1 MGIPNMN
8 TGNLK
13 ELERRIK
20 RLERANPLSHSSLGR
35 GRMRFYDG
43 SELLIQNGALNVT
56 GSATISGVLNVS
68 GQTNLSGQVSV
79 TGPMN
84 ITGTTTIGG
93 NTSITG
99 ELVVTG
105 PTTLDGITDIGGDT
119 TITGK
124 LDVTG
129 PTNLDGLLT
138 INGDTTITGLLDITG
153 DTTVDGNFEITAGGL
168 FKSGETKIEPTG
180 KATFGD
186 FVIDPNSAKLIEAP
200 GGYVIS
206 NGNNQIGLANQST
219 ASVMLNPDS
228 AVMDFNGTAN
238 IRATA
243 NRLDLTATNTYISN
257 RLTVGERLYVS
268 SRVVF
273 SGLTTASGTNVPN
286 VYIDANGFL
295 YRTTWTP

>member
-1 MGIPNMN
+1 MGIPNTN

-13 ELERRIK
+13 DLERRIK
-20 RLERANPLSHSSLGR
+20 RLERANPLSASSLGR

-119 TITGK
+119 TITGQ
-124 LDVTG
+124 LSVTG

-168 FKSGETKIEPTG
+168 FKSGVTTIEPSG
-180 KATFGD
+180 KASFGD
-186 FVIDPNSAKLIEAP
+186 FVIDPSSNKLIDSPAGWVFTSGP
-200 GGYVIS
+200 DS
-206 NGNNQIGLANQST
+206 IGLASSNTS
-219 ASVMLNPDS
+219 SVNLN
-228 AVMDFNGTAN
+228 ATYAELNYGGAN
-238 IRATA
+238 ISNVRAS
-243 NRLDLTATNTYISN
+243 NGRVDLTATNTFVSN
-257 RLTVGERLYVS
+257 RLTVQERLYVN
-268 SRVVF
+268 SRVIF
-273 SGLTTASGTNVPN
+273 SGLTNASAGITAN

-295 YRTTWTP
+295 YRVP